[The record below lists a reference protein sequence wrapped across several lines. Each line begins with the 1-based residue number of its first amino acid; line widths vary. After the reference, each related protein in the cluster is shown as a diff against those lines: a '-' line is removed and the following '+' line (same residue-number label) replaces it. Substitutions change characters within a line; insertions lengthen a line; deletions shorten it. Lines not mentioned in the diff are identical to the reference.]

1 MNKYIIYGFMLLSG
15 VFATSCSDDEE
26 ILEPSVGVVDNLFAV
41 PDDATGP
48 EAELRRN
55 FFKETGTYLMF
66 NDLLSHSVIGQD
78 AYGNDVYKD
87 EYIDFTYNLTSSG
100 GNPPVFE
107 YITDDNAKKV
117 AADLFLKYMYPHVE
131 GGSLLPFSVL
141 LVDNIQVPDY
151 YGDFED
157 ATTTSCWRCLA
168 VSMGELLEASD
179 EDAAIYARAV
189 LKDLVST
196 KVDVYNDEF
205 EEFVD
210 LSSEYAGEYISDYID
225 DWDRSD
231 ISLIYELGY
240 LSYTQSWRGPQSDY
254 LPYESS
260 DFKSFFNAVMD
271 RDEADF
277 MAEFGE
283 YPLIVTKYNIVKN
296 VIMAL
301 GYKF

>member
-1 MNKYIIYGFMLLSG
+1 MLLSG

-66 NDLLSHSVIGQD
+66 NDLLSHTVIGQD

-100 GNPPVFE
+100 GYAPIFE
-107 YITDDNAKKV
+107 YITDDNAKEA
-117 AADLFLKYMYPHVE
+117 AADLFLKHMYPHVE
-131 GGSLLPFSVL
+131 GSSLLPFSVL
-141 LVDNIQVPDY
+141 LVDNLQTAGY
-151 YGDFED
+151 SGEYKD
-157 ATTTSCWRCLA
+157 ASTASCWRCLA
-168 VSMGELLEASD
+168 VSMGKLLEATD
-179 EDAAIYARAV
+179 EEAATLAKAV

-196 KVDVYNDEF
+196 HVGVYNDEF
-205 EEFVD
+205 EEFLD
-210 LSSEYAGEYISDYID
+210 LSYEYAGEYITDYID

-231 ISLIYELGY
+231 MTLIYEMGY
-240 LSYTQSWRGPQSDY
+240 LSYMESWRGPQSDY
-254 LPYESS
+254 FPYENV
-260 DFKSFFNAVMD
+260 DFNNFFNAVMD

-283 YPLIVTKYNIVKN
+283 YPLIVTKYNIIKN
-296 VIMAL
+296 VIISL